1 MGASSVSCSA
11 EAEASGGEGLLGGE
25 GEEGA
30 ERMAAVLFVLVW
42 FWVRWVGERGCFVW
56 LGCASFVMLDQRGEV
71 MAVVE
76 RTVAQPGATVQ
87 SRRPISE
94 F

>member
-30 ERMAAVLFVLVW
+30 EGMAAVLFVLVW
-42 FWVRWVGERGCFVW
+42 FWVGWVGERGCFVW